1 MLRAAA
7 QVRHFECDNEENM
20 LELRGLTT
28 EITCG
33 ESLRYVAGRHRIADE
48 PPISL
53 T

>member
-1 MLRAAA
+1 MLRTAA
-7 QVRHFECDNEENM
+7 QVRHFECDNEEDM

-28 EITCG
+28 QIRCD
-33 ESLRYVAGRHRIADE
+33 ESLRYVAGRHRIADK